1 MGSLMPRYQLCRVA
15 ATLLVLTLGVAGSA
29 GAQTAGGSIEAQTG
43 GEVGTQAPGGSVE
56 AQAGGEV
63 GTQGPVGSAG
73 AQAAAEPGY
82 RAPRTPD
89 GQPDISGIWTND
101 TLTPLERPRELGDKA
116 FYTAEEA
123 TAVERR
129 GAGMRDR
136 DNAPGRRQTAA
147 GGSLDRGYNFFW
159 FDPRDHIVPTRRT
172 SMVSDPAGGRVPTR
186 PAAEERAA
194 WLVANRSASYL
205 NMSPYSR
212 CITRGVPGSMLPNSY
227 NTGNH
232 IFQVPGYVIIVYEMV
247 REPRIIP
254 LDGRPHVDPRIRQ
267 WMGDARGRWEG
278 ETLVVETT
286 RFTEKGWITPN
297 QNAGR
302 MHGVPVGSSLKLVE
316 RFTRVAED
324 ALDWQVRV
332 EDPEVYTEPWTLEL
346 PLERDMSYTL
356 YEYACHEGNRAV
368 SNILGNARVLER
380 RPER

>member
-1 MGSLMPRYQLCRVA
+1 MAAGAPAAQTADAPGVESTGSVVPG
-15 ATLLVLTLGVAGSA
+15 TGSV
-29 GAQTAGGSIEAQTG
+29 AQTAGAAAPGAESPAARTAAGAPAAQT
-43 GEVGTQAPGGSVE
+43 
-56 AQAGGEV
+56 
-63 GTQGPVGSAG
+63 
-73 AQAAAEPGY
+73 AADPGY

-116 FYTAEEA
+116 FFTAEEA
-123 TAVERR
+123 AAVERR
-129 GAGMRDR
+129 GADLRDR

-147 GGSLDRGYNFFW
+147 GGSLGRGYNFFW
-159 FDPRDHIVPTRRT
+159 FDRRDHIVPTRRT
-172 SMVSDPAGGRVPTR
+172 SMVASPANGRVPTR
-186 PAAEERAA
+186 PSAEARAA
-194 WLVANRSASYL
+194 RLVADRSASHE

-212 CITRGVPGSMLPNSY
+212 CITRGMPGSMLPNSY

-232 IFQVPGYVIIVYEMV
+232 IFQIPGYVIIVHEMV

-254 LDGRPHVDPRIRQ
+254 LDGRPHVDARIRQ

-286 RFTEKGWITPN
+286 RFTEKGWIAPN

-302 MHGVPVGSSLKLVE
+302 MHGVPVSRSLTLVE

-324 ALDWQVRV
+324 ALDWQVRI

-346 PLERDMSYTL
+346 PLARDMSYTL

-368 SNILGNARVLER
+368 GNILGSARALER
-380 RPER
+380 RQAR